1 MQSGRRRHL
10 FRSASA
16 KRSLQSWFLPAQPA
30 AVVAQAT
37 THGTLPWTAD
47 YQRRSVL
54 FRYSPANVD
63 FAGGRHAFDQ
73 EHRRG
78 NAWPESWYEGLTD
91 AQRAVLEPPYIT
103 GLERPVL
110 ADDGD
115 LDEASRALLDAEG
128 WDGIGR
134 NPKDRGGASDKG
146 PESFILPKSGSKL

>member
-1 MQSGRRRHL
+1 MPPEMRQYKKHQE
-10 FRSASA
+10 FI
-16 KRSLQSWFLPAQPA
+16 KQ
-30 AVVAQAT
+30 AVCKAGDVVIFSEAT

-91 AQRAVLEPPYIT
+91 AQRAVLEPPYVT

-110 ADDGD
+110 GVR
-115 LDEASRALLDAEG
+115 RALRPQRCVETAPQLQREVAARAAVQR
-128 WDGIGR
+128 GR
-134 NPKDRGGASDKG
+134 GLHQPRRAV
-146 PESFILPKSGSKL
+146 

>member
-1 MQSGRRRHL
+1 M
-10 FRSASA
+10 
-16 KRSLQSWFLPAQPA
+16 PAEMRQYKKHQEFIKQ
-30 AVVAQAT
+30 AVCKAGDVVIFSEAT

-91 AQRAVLEPPYIT
+91 AQRAVLEPPYVT

-110 ADDGD
+110 GDDGD
-115 LDEASRALLDAEG
+115 LDEASRE
-128 WDGIGR
+128 
-134 NPKDRGGASDKG
+134 
-146 PESFILPKSGSKL
+146 LPRPR

>member
-1 MQSGRRRHL
+1 MPPEMRQYKKHQE
-10 FRSASA
+10 FI
-16 KRSLQSWFLPAQPA
+16 KQ
-30 AVVAQAT
+30 AVCKAGDVVIFSEAT

-63 FAGGRHAFDQ
+63 YAGGRHAFDQ

-91 AQRAVLEPPYIT
+91 AQRAVLEPPYVN

-110 ADDGD
+110 GDDGD
-115 LDEASRALLDAEG
+115 LDEASRE
-128 WDGIGR
+128 
-134 NPKDRGGASDKG
+134 
-146 PESFILPKSGSKL
+146 LPRYRWVAFFSRYQRVRC

>member
-1 MQSGRRRHL
+1 M
-10 FRSASA
+10 
-16 KRSLQSWFLPAQPA
+16 
-30 AVVAQAT
+30 
-37 THGTLPWTAD
+37 
-47 YQRRSVL
+47 L

-91 AQRAVLEPPYIT
+91 AQRAVLEPPYVT
-103 GLERPVL
+103 DLERPVL
-110 ADDGD
+110 GDDGN